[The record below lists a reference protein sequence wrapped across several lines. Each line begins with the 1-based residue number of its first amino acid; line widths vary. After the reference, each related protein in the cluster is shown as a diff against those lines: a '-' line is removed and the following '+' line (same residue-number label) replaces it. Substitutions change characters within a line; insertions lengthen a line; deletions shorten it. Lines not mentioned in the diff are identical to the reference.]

1 MLDFETYCKSKRI
14 NPEAFL
20 KQEPTEYSYL
30 KNYFEQ
36 VHPDSFTAQ
45 KLFAI
50 NKLRRKY
57 LKDYSE
63 EFASL
68 KEETSKPLLKPA
80 FAIKSKIQVAE
91 NKPVSAETEKEASV
105 SPKPIIKAIARPVI
119 KPKIPAAKTEESID
133 LGEKPKVIP
142 KPLIKP
148 KIQVKT
154 EEKEE
159 SKETKIVE
167 EPKISA
173 VLKPKI
179 SPLRPKIPPKKD

>member
-105 SPKPIIKAIARPVI
+105 SPVI